1 MYTEHVHDRLCEI
14 HPNMLFS
21 LCVGAYMCLNRND
34 VIVFWGTMSI
44 FGVLN
49 TDSEVQT
56 ELCSSITLQ
65 GLEEQTCL
73 SAHRGPSKGRSLKTA
88 LIKLQMYSADSMDII
103 H

>member
-1 MYTEHVHDRLCEI
+1 
-14 HPNMLFS
+14 
-21 LCVGAYMCLNRND
+21 
-34 VIVFWGTMSI
+34 MSI

-88 LIKLQMYSADSMDII
+88 LIYLQMYSADSMVII
-103 H
+103 HWLKHPHWNHFSTLKLLL